1 MTRPRVVVL
10 AGGLSHEREVSL
22 RSGRR
27 VADALTGA
35 GVETVVHDVDTGLL
49 AWLREERPDCLVP
62 LLHGD
67 AGEDGALREVLELA
81 RTPYVGSTPAAARLA
96 FDKAVAKQ
104 IVAAAG
110 IATPASVALPADTF
124 RSVGASAVLE
134 AVVDRLGLPLF
145 VKPAKGGSALGAT
158 AVSAAEELPAAM
170 VACFSYGP
178 VALIER
184 RIIGVEVTVP
194 VFDLGSGPETLPA
207 VEIVPDGGVYDYA
220 ARYTAGATEFV
231 VPARLPDAAVARCSA
246 AARTAHDALGLRD
259 LSRCD
264 LIVDDDGEVWFLE
277 VNVAPG
283 MTETSLVPLAV
294 ESAGLDL
301 GTVFAELARRA
312 AVRGPAYS

>member
-1 MTRPRVVVL
+1 MTRQRVVVL
-10 AGGLSHEREVSL
+10 AGGLSHERDVSL

-27 VADALTGA
+27 IADALTGV
-35 GVETVVHDVDTGLL
+35 GVETALHDVDAGLL
-49 AWLREERPDCLVP
+49 GWLRSERPDCLVP
-62 LLHGD
+62 LLHGG
-67 AGEDGALREVLELA
+67 AGEDGSLREVLELSG
-81 RTPYVGSTPAAARLA
+81 TPYVGSPPGPARLA

-104 IVAAAG
+104 IVARAG
-110 IATPASVALPADTF
+110 VATPPSVALPAETF
-124 RSVGASAVLE
+124 RSVGATAVLE
-134 AVVDRLGLPLF
+134 AVVERLGLPLF

-170 VACFSYGP
+170 VTCFSYGP

-184 RIIGVEVTVP
+184 RVVGVEVTVS

-220 ARYTAGATEFV
+220 ARYNAGATEFV

-246 AARTAHDALGLRD
+246 VARTAHEALGLRD
-259 LSRCD
+259 LSRSD
-264 LIVDDDGEVWFLE
+264 LIVDEGGEVWFLE

-301 GTVFAELARRA
+301 GTIFAQLARRA
-312 AVRGPAYS
+312 TARPGLA